1 MGSFSPTLRFCIHQ
15 LFIYGA
21 FSGSLEQI
29 ETTFCTGKPT
39 KKTNPS
45 EKELASTTRQME
57 ATTRV
62 PAGGGVTFC
71 TFSSCLSQS
80 ISSLGCLCC
89 CLCFTDGKARP
100 GGKAGRPN
108 HVFLQQTELP
118 KQCSLKRN
126 NHLDSRNEWIKR
138 LYSPVHVS

>member
-1 MGSFSPTLRFCIHQ
+1 MVSFSPTLRFCIHQ

-71 TFSSCLSQS
+71 TPAPASLNPSLPSAACAAVSALQMGKQDLEARLDVQTMSS
-80 ISSLGCLCC
+80 SS
-89 CLCFTDGKARP
+89 
-100 GGKAGRPN
+100 
-108 HVFLQQTELP
+108 
-118 KQCSLKRN
+118 KQNYQGNAL
-126 NHLDSRNEWIKR
+126 
-138 LYSPVHVS
+138 

>member
-1 MGSFSPTLRFCIHQ
+1 MVSFSPTLRFCIHQ

-71 TFSSCLSQS
+71 TPAPA
-80 ISSLGCLCC
+80 SLNPSLPSAACAAVS
-89 CLCFTDGKARP
+89 TDGKPRP

-108 HVFLQQTELP
+108 RVFLQQTELP
-118 KQCSLKRN
+118 RQCSLKIN

>member
-1 MGSFSPTLRFCIHQ
+1 MVSFSPTLRFCIHQ

-71 TFSSCLSQS
+71 TPAPASVSIHLFPQLPVLLSPLYGWESKTWRQGWMSKPCLPPANR
-80 ISSLGCLCC
+80 I
-89 CLCFTDGKARP
+89 TKAMLFEE
-100 GGKAGRPN
+100 K
-108 HVFLQQTELP
+108 
-118 KQCSLKRN
+118 
-126 NHLDSRNEWIKR
+126 
-138 LYSPVHVS
+138 